1 MGWYHYFVLQGNREP
16 IFVKIMTRKKSLDD
30 VHQFMKDEDYENA
43 VKCLRDGMEATHIV
57 RQSKDNGE
65 RGVDYKEVIDHSTRI
80 SSAKLM
86 LEYGFGKPATR
97 QDINITDN
105 TRLHTSPAEVMGR
118 LMSSGQDLANI
129 MEVYSESV
137 KEMPLEIENNG

>member
-1 MGWYHYFVLQGNREP
+1 
-16 IFVKIMTRKKSLDD
+16 MTRKKSLDD
-30 VHQFMKDEDYENA
+30 VHQFIKDEDYANA
-43 VKCLRDGMEATHIV
+43 VNCLREGMEATHIV
-57 RQSKDNGE
+57 RESKTNGE
-65 RGVDYKEVIDHSTRI
+65 RGVNYKEVIDHSTRI

-105 TRLHTSPAEVMGR
+105 TRLHASPAEVMGR

-129 MEVYSESV
+129 MEVYTKSV
-137 KEMPLEIENNG
+137 KEAPIELENHG

>member
-1 MGWYHYFVLQGNREP
+1 MQD
-16 IFVKIMTRKKSLDD
+16 S
-30 VHQFMKDEDYENA
+30 DYENA

-57 RQSKDNGE
+57 RQSKDNGD
-65 RGVDYKEVIDHSTRI
+65 RGVDYKEVIDHGTRI

-105 TRLHTSPAEVMGR
+105 TRLHASPAEVMGR
-118 LMSSGQDLANI
+118 LMNSGQDLANI

-137 KEMPLEIENNG
+137 KELPLESSNS

>member
-1 MGWYHYFVLQGNREP
+1 
-16 IFVKIMTRKKSLDD
+16 MTRKKSLDD
-30 VHQFMKDEDYENA
+30 VHQFMQDSDYENA

-57 RQSKDNGE
+57 RQSKDNGD
-65 RGVDYKEVIDHSTRI
+65 RGVDYKEVIDHGTRI

-105 TRLHTSPAEVMGR
+105 TRLHASPAEVMSR
-118 LMSSGQDLANI
+118 LMNSGQDLANI

-137 KEMPLEIENNG
+137 KELPLESSNS

>member
-1 MGWYHYFVLQGNREP
+1 
-16 IFVKIMTRKKSLDD
+16 MTRKKSLDD
-30 VHQFMKDEDYENA
+30 VHQYIEEEDYQNA
-43 VKCLRDGMEATHIV
+43 VKVLRAGMDAKHIV
-57 RQSKDNGE
+57 RESKGNGE
-65 RGVDYKEVIDHSTRI
+65 RGVNYKEVVDHSTRI

-129 MEVYSESV
+129 MEVYTESV
-137 KEMPLEIENNG
+137 RETPIEIENGT

>member
-1 MGWYHYFVLQGNREP
+1 
-16 IFVKIMTRKKSLDD
+16 MTRKKSLDD
-30 VHQFMKDEDYENA
+30 VHQFMKDEDYQKA
-43 VKCLRDGMEATHIV
+43 VECLRDGMDATHIV
-57 RQSKDNGE
+57 RESKGNGE
-65 RGVDYKEVIDHSTRI
+65 RGVNYKEVIDHSTRI

-105 TRLHTSPAEVMGR
+105 TRLHATPSEVMGR

-129 MEVYSESV
+129 MEVYTESV
-137 KEMPLEIENNG
+137 RETPVELENHG

>member
-1 MGWYHYFVLQGNREP
+1 
-16 IFVKIMTRKKSLDD
+16 MTRKKSLDD
-30 VHQFMKDEDYENA
+30 VHEFIEDKDYKKA
-43 VKCLRDGMEATHIV
+43 VECLREGMDATHIV
-57 RQSKDNGE
+57 RESKENGE
-65 RGVDYKEVIDHSTRI
+65 RGVNYKEVVDHSTRI

-105 TRLHTSPAEVMGR
+105 TRLHTSPAEVMSR

-129 MEVYSESV
+129 MEVYTESV
-137 KEMPLEIENNG
+137 KETPIELENNG

>member
-1 MGWYHYFVLQGNREP
+1 
-16 IFVKIMTRKKSLDD
+16 MTRKKSLDD
-30 VHQFMKDEDYENA
+30 VHQFMQDEDYQKA
-43 VKCLRDGMEATHIV
+43 VECLRDGMAATHIV
-57 RQSKDNGE
+57 RQSKDNGD

-105 TRLHTSPAEVMGR
+105 TRLHASPAEVMGR
-118 LMSSGQDLANI
+118 LMNSGQDLAHI

-137 KEMPLEIENNG
+137 KELPVETLKIEENG

>member
-1 MGWYHYFVLQGNREP
+1 
-16 IFVKIMTRKKSLDD
+16 MTRKKSLDD
-30 VHQFMKDEDYENA
+30 VHQYIEEEDYQNA
-43 VKCLRDGMEATHIV
+43 VKVLRAGMDAKHIV
-57 RQSKDNGE
+57 RENKGNGE
-65 RGVDYKEVIDHSTRI
+65 RGVNYKEVVDHSTRI

-129 MEVYSESV
+129 MEVYTESV
-137 KEMPLEIENNG
+137 KETPIEIENGA

>member
-1 MGWYHYFVLQGNREP
+1 
-16 IFVKIMTRKKSLDD
+16 MTRKKSLDD
-30 VHQFMKDEDYENA
+30 VHQFMQDSDYENA

-57 RQSKDNGE
+57 RQSKDNGD
-65 RGVDYKEVIDHSTRI
+65 RGVDYKEVIDHGTRI

-105 TRLHTSPAEVMGR
+105 TRLHASPAEVMGR
-118 LMSSGQDLANI
+118 LMNSGQDLANI

-137 KEMPLEIENNG
+137 KELPLESSNS

>member
-1 MGWYHYFVLQGNREP
+1 
-16 IFVKIMTRKKSLDD
+16 MTRKKSLDD
-30 VHQFMKDEDYENA
+30 VHQYIQEQDYENA
-43 VKCLRDGMEATHIV
+43 VKVLRDGMDATHIV
-57 RQSKDNGE
+57 RESKGNGE
-65 RGVDYKEVIDHSTRI
+65 RGVNYKEVVDHSTRI

-105 TRLHTSPAEVMGR
+105 TRLHASPADVMGR

-129 MEVYSESV
+129 MEVYTESV
-137 KEMPLEIENNG
+137 KETPIEIENGR